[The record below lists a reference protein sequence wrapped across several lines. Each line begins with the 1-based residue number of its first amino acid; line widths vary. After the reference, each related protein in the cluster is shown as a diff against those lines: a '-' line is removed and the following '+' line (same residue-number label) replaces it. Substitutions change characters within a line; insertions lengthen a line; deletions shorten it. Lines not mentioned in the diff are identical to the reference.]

1 MTDQTLM
8 VSTPMMTTTICPLCR
23 FPLAW
28 AGRLVAFCDHAG
40 QSFTFTIC
48 PRCSGRLDRLPGRQQ
63 GRQMDIA
70 IANLAKH
77 PDRYRFRA
85 FDSEIEARLFVKL
98 ESERLRK
105 VN

>member
-1 MTDQTLM
+1 
-8 VSTPMMTTTICPLCR
+8 
-23 FPLAW
+23 
-28 AGRLVAFCDHAG
+28 
-40 QSFTFTIC
+40 
-48 PRCSGRLDRLPGRQQ
+48 
-63 GRQMDIA
+63 MDIA